1 MRVCNATEALGRL
14 VDSLA
19 SRWLVERAELNVY
32 SLASRGYQRR
42 DVEVVLM
49 RARK

>member
-1 MRVCNATEALGRL
+1 MRVCNATEALGL